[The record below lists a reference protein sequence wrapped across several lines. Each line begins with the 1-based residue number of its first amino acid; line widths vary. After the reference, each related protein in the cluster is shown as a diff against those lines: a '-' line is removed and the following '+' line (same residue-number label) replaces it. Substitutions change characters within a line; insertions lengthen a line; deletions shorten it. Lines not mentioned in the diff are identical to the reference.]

1 MYIYRINTE
10 NGGSVNPLSGVKPTF
25 DVCINLVVFCGIIYI
40 YIYIYVPGTLY
51 MIPVTYD
58 VYQLISN

>member
-40 YIYIYVPGTLY
+40 YIYICKSPGLY
-51 MIPVTYD
+51 IYNPSYA
-58 VYQLISN
+58 

>member
-40 YIYIYVPGTLY
+40 YIYICPRDSIYDPSYV
-51 MIPVTYD
+51 
-58 VYQLISN
+58 